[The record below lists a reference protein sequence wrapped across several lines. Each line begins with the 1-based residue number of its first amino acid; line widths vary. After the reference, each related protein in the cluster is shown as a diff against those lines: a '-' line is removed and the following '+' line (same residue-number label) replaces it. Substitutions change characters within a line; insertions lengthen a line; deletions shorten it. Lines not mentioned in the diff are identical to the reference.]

1 MSAMQ
6 RRKGATFERELAR
19 YLTENGVEA
28 RRGIGQARSASEVP
42 DVEVDGYW
50 IEAKRQIK
58 PNIRA
63 ALEQADKAAAEAHP
77 VGGIVPVAVCRS
89 NGDSMQRSTVT
100 LYLDDWIELVKAK
113 RDLDMV
119 CASAAQVTKAEA
131 ESGVDP
137 RVEVEVEGL

>member
-19 YLTENGVEA
+19 YLTEHGVDA

-63 ALEQADKAAAEAHP
+63 ALEQADKAASEAHAL
-77 VGGIVPVAVCRS
+77 GGVVAVAVCRS
-89 NGDSMQRSTVT
+89 NGDSMQRATVT

-119 CASAAQVTKAEA
+119 CARASAAEA
-131 ESGVDP
+131 EKAGGDDVATWN
-137 RVEVEVEGL
+137 EVLP